1 MTLRALTLGI
11 CAVAATALSGCLGG
25 ILPDPQPA
33 PSVYRL
39 VVPELAGEKAT
50 GAYIVRVDTPS
61 SPRTFNTR
69 DVLVVTQGGNL
80 SSAGGAQWSDT
91 IPQLLQDATLT
102 TLGKSQRFVTIIPVS
117 GARADIRIHLDIRD
131 FSAIYDQGDLSPPLA
146 RTHVYATVADA
157 ASRNFIGSY
166 DARGEARASENR
178 VSSIVNAQ
186 SAATRNALDDVV
198 TWMDSLTL
206 EPTVNAT
213 TGRPGERSP

>member
-1 MTLRALTLGI
+1 MTLRPLLVATAALALT
-11 CAVAATALSGCLGG
+11 GCLGG
-25 ILPDPQPA
+25 LLPDPQPA

-39 VVPELAGEKAT
+39 VVPERADEKAT
-50 GAYIVRVDTPS
+50 GAFVVRVDNPS

-69 DVLVVTQGGNL
+69 DVLVVTSEGNL

-102 TLGKSQRFVTIIPVS
+102 VLGKSPRYVSIIPVS

-131 FSAIYDQGDLSPPLA
+131 FSAVYDQGDLNAPLA

-166 DARGEARASENR
+166 DARGEARATENR

-186 SAATRNALDDVV
+186 SAATREALEEIVR
-198 TWMDSLTL
+198 WMNTLEL

-213 TGRPGERSP
+213 TGRPSDRTP